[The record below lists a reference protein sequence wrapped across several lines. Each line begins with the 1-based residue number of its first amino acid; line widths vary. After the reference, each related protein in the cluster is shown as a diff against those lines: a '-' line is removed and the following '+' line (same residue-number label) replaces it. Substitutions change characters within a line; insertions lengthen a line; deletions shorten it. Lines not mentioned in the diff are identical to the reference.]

1 MCHYLGGTCI
11 WDALTP
17 RPPTEQSHEL
27 NLFPCYEIIIFFPL
41 QSKPEKIALLIIDAQ
56 PAREAAAKSG
66 GKCGDLPSKMSLLAA
81 KNHRL

>member
-1 MCHYLGGTCI
+1 MPSHQDPLQK
-11 WDALTP
+11 
-17 RPPTEQSHEL
+17 ESHEL
-27 NLFPCYEIIIFFPL
+27 NLFPFYEIIIFIPL
-41 QSKPEKIALLIIDAQ
+41 QSKPEKIALFIIDAQ